1 MKYKNSYLFT
11 IVISVI
17 LCAIPSVSRAQ
28 FGGED
33 GRESIVGVLIPGV
46 QETVEWTF
54 KSSGG
59 EILFASIDAEI
70 YRAKTDEHE
79 TTITTAEEG
88 GCEDEGGPGLFYI
101 EVVGQDSV
109 VLCRADRPAPPP
121 GWMRDPRMACKLP
134 PTKIQ
139 NTYRLRV
146 GLKAPTEEQPQEYY
160 PFALNVSLRGI
171 APAGGNIQSAIEL
184 SGNRFSE

>member
-1 MKYKNSYLFT
+1 MKYKNMYLFL
-11 IVISVI
+11 IVIGVTLLATS
-17 LCAIPSVSRAQ
+17 SVSLAQ

-33 GRESIVGVLIPGV
+33 ARKSIAGVLIPGE

-59 EILFASIDAEI
+59 DILFASIDAEI

-79 TTITTAEEG
+79 TTITAAEEG

-101 EVVGQDSV
+101 EVIDQDNA
-109 VLCRADRPAPPP
+109 VLCRADKPAPPP

-134 PTKIQ
+134 PTKVQ
-139 NTYRLRV
+139 TTYTLRV
-146 GLKAPTEEQPQEYY
+146 GLKAPTEEEPQEYY

-171 APAGGNIQSAIEL
+171 APVGGNIQSAISQ
-184 SGNRFSE
+184 SGNRY